1 LKLHYSISGVGE
13 PILLIHGAYVNSDIW
28 HYQQVYFKKH
38 FKVINVDLRGHG
50 QTPASE
56 LPEYSVGTFG
66 EDLVHL
72 MDELHLKKTTIF
84 GLSLGAMVA
93 QYMAANYP
101 SRVNG
106 IVLVGATASLRLNL
120 LERVVTTFIFPK
132 WVAMKLFSRLET
144 REFMKISFA
153 LTWFMLGNKWLG
165 NNQTR
170 EKIRGAI
177 IQVPREEL
185 KKIYNAIHSFRKQNL
200 DSGDYP
206 VLLINGENDSPV
218 IHRHTRYLNKKIG
231 ARASQLEIKTAGH
244 ACNHDQPLI
253 FNQLVFDWLVDNN
266 LAQVNYSYEKTK
278 ETAISL
284 GVG

>member
-1 LKLHYSISGVGE
+1 LKLHYSISGAGE
-13 PILLIHGAYVNSDIW
+13 PILLVHGAYVNSDIW
-28 HYQQVYFKKH
+28 HYQQVYFKNH

-56 LPEYSVGTFG
+56 LPEYSVATFG
-66 EDLVHL
+66 EDLIHL
-72 MDELHLKKTTIF
+72 MDELQLKKITIF

-93 QYMAANYP
+93 QYIAANYP

-120 LERVVTTFIFPK
+120 LEKVVTTFIFPK
-132 WVAMKLFSRLET
+132 WVAMRLFSRLET

-165 NNQTR
+165 NMQTR

-177 IQVPREEL
+177 IQVPRSEL
-185 KKIYNAIHSFRKQNL
+185 RKIYSAIHSFRKQNL
-200 DSGDYP
+200 NSGDYP

-218 IHRHTRYLNKKIG
+218 IHRHTQYLSKKIG
-231 ARASQLEIKTAGH
+231 IRASLLEIKTAGH

-253 FNQLVFDWLVDNN
+253 FNQLVFDWLKNQNLVHSNYDESRSVDGK
-266 LAQVNYSYEKTK
+266 L
-278 ETAISL
+278 SL